1 LTHADLEALCQT
13 AIALEKAWRGNEP
26 NRVLAALVQRNAELA
41 RKALDQPVEMRSLG
55 PEWRR
60 P

>member
-1 LTHADLEALCQT
+1 MTPAELEALCQT

-41 RKALDQPVEMRSLG
+41 RKALGQVQERG
-55 PEWRR
+55 REG
-60 P
+60 